1 MIQSIKAG
9 DYEKTTKRDKQT
21 VRLLRWIQK
30 YPGWWHLI
38 CTPNDEHM
46 NIKMM
51 SKLIRHLEQEKLY
64 EMIVVLIMVHRNEHF
79 MKGLSENM
87 LLELITDNWN
97 GKIKSRQQIIKG
109 VLEYLN

>member
-1 MIQSIKAG
+1 MKKI
-9 DYEKTTKRDKQT
+9 TKRDKQT

-46 NIKMM
+46 NLDLM
-51 SKLIRHLEQEKLY
+51 STIIRHLEQEELY
-64 EMIVVLIMVHRNEHF
+64 EIIFVLIMVHRNERF
-79 MKGLSENM
+79 MKGIFESM

-97 GKIKSRQQIIKG
+97 GKTKNRQQIIKG
-109 VLEYLN
+109 FLQHLN